1 MNINDIIPPVT
12 KITGSSDLFGKVQVI
27 IQTLLLFVGATA
39 VLFIVIGG
47 FQFIISG
54 GNPENIQR
62 AKNSIIYSIIGL
74 IIAVLAYVIV
84 TFVIKSLQ

>member
-1 MNINDIIPPVT
+1 MNINDIVPSAT
-12 KITGSSDLFGKVQVI
+12 KITGSSGLFDKVQVI
-27 IQTLLLFVGATA
+27 IQALLLFVGATA

-74 IIAVLAYVIV
+74 AIAVLSYVIV

>member
-1 MNINDIIPPVT
+1 MNINDLIPSVP
-12 KITGSSDLFGKVQVI
+12 KITTSSDLFGKVQVI
-27 IQTLLLFVGATA
+27 IQALLLFVGITA
-39 VLFIVIGG
+39 VLFIIIGG

-74 IIAVLAYVIV
+74 AIAILSYVIV